1 MLPRMRSRF
10 SVGSL
15 LLVLALTGPPL
26 NARVIEIASQR
37 SLAKRYSNREDY
49 LARYQKPV
57 EDLVKQRWILQV
69 DRTPLL
75 HRAGAGMGRGHEI
88 DLLNVGLAGVGL
100 LLARVFRMSLFV
112 IAAR

>member
-10 SVGSL
+10 SVGS

-26 NARVIEIASQR
+26 NARVIRVEMASRR
-37 SLAKRYSNREDY
+37 SLAERYSKREDY
-49 LARYQKPV
+49 LARHQKAV

-75 HRAGAGMGRGHEI
+75 HRAEQEWDEATK
-88 DLLNVGLAGVGL
+88 
-100 LLARVFRMSLFV
+100 
-112 IAAR
+112 